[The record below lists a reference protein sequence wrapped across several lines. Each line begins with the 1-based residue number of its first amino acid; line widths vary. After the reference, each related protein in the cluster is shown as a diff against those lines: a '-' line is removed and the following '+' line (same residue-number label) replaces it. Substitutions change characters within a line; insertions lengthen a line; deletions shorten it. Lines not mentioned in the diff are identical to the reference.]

1 MRDKYDVKG
10 QTGAVGAG
18 AHAHNMAFNQIWN
31 ENKNDINLLVL
42 AAELLKLLPKLKDEA
57 TEVEHYSSMG
67 AIASAENC
75 ARKGDG
81 PGALEYLSKAGKWAL
96 GIAEKIGVP
105 VATEALKVAVSGYL
119 GIPKV

>member
-1 MRDKYDVKG
+1 MER
-10 QTGAVGAG
+10 
-18 AHAHNMAFNQIWN
+18 
-31 ENKNDINLLVL
+31 
-42 AAELLKLLPKLKDEA
+42 
-57 TEVEHYSSMG
+57 
-67 AIASAENC
+67 AIASAESC
-75 ARKGDG
+75 AKKGDG